1 MVRHKLGV
9 GVGCDAGFR
18 GTAVVQYLQGVTRQ
32 RHSARSLQPCLDKA
46 TRARADQ
53 PTNQAHDVGML
64 EHVKH
69 MFHSLGLWEDFST
82 LNPLA
87 SLS

>member
-32 RHSARSLQPCLDKA
+32 RHSAPSLQPCLDKA

-53 PTNQAHDVGML
+53 PTNQAHDVGMSDYML
-64 EHVKH
+64 DY
-69 MFHSLGLWEDFST
+69 MLST
-82 LNPLA
+82 CFTA
-87 SLS
+87 